1 MMEWELLPIPLFVV
15 ISIVLNSAIAV
26 AGVLPSAFLTA
37 LNVNI
42 LGFGLGVTV
51 SIIGEAVGAV
61 ISFVLYRRALQTYT
75 SPSGKRFKRLR
86 EASGVEAWFLVLGM
100 RLIPFVP
107 SGLVTLSAA
116 FSRMTLPSFAAAS
129 TIGKIPALLI
139 EALAVTAVMRVAPG
153 WQFVLIAL
161 LVLIYLLWRVFQSN
175 GEKI

>member
-1 MMEWELLPIPLFVV
+1 MEWELLPIPLFVV

-37 LNVNI
+37 LNVKV

-51 SIIGEAVGAV
+51 SIVGEAVGAV

-75 SPSGKRFKRLR
+75 SPNGKRFKRLR

-100 RLIPFVP
+100 RLMPFVP

-116 FSRMTLPSFAAAS
+116 FSRMTLTSFAAAS
-129 TIGKIPALLI
+129 TIGKVPALLI
-139 EALAVTAVMRVAPG
+139 EALAVTAVMRVATG